1 MKTKSIR
8 LNARTYEF
16 LKQTAELEKKPIADV
31 LDAAVERY
39 RREQSFEIA
48 DAAYRRGLGKRDTD
62 MAAWGSALG
71 DGL

>member
-8 LNARTYEF
+8 LNA
-16 LKQTAELEKKPIADV
+16 
-31 LDAAVERY
+31 AVERY
-39 RREQSFEIA
+39 RREQLFEIA

>member
-8 LNARTYEF
+8 LNA
-16 LKQTAELEKKPIADV
+16 
-31 LDAAVERY
+31 AVERY
-39 RREQSFEIA
+39 RREQLFEIA
-48 DAAYRRGLGKRDTD
+48 DAAYCRGLGKRDPD